1 MKILK
6 ERNELVNC
14 VLALKWD
21 KKKREEDEEEK
32 RARRRG
38 RVETE
43 IFPFSLFELD
53 ERRKTLSS
61 GPGESAHR
69 E

>member
-1 MKILK
+1 MG
-6 ERNELVNC
+6 E
-14 VLALKWD
+14 
-21 KKKREEDEEEK
+21 KKEEDEEET

-43 IFPFSLFELD
+43 IFPFSLFKLK

-61 GPGESAHR
+61 EPGESAHR